1 MKDEQM
7 IELNFIPKSRITLW
21 KKDLDNEEYPGVLL
35 GYKSFFNLNTIG
47 FLIWKMLDGK
57 HTVADIIEE
66 LSEKFKVVYKKS
78 LQKVVFVILKSL
90 NNDRLTILNYD
101 SLFCETFWGY
111 IKKEFIQEFCC

>member
-66 LSEKFKVVYKKS
+66 LSEKFKDVDKNTIK
-78 LQKVVFVILKSL
+78 QDVFEILKQL
-90 NNDRLTILNYD
+90 NNERLVILNYD
-101 SLFCETFWGY
+101 SLFC
-111 IKKEFIQEFCC
+111 